1 MPRPP
6 GMMDK
11 INYVVKYVE
20 NPCDAPWT
28 IYFETLLPA
37 LGKAVIAVLSF
48 GMGDLFRGYF
58 RPKGLRAKPRR
69 GKGKKGRFKT
79 AMMPEVG
86 NVIGKKLPGA
96 EIAGRAVGGQD
107 GAGKLVKAAL
117 AFQHGTK
124 NLWIID
130 LGLQRLLWW
139 WLIIDIT
146 VDFFYHWTSLINQ
159 SEFCSKQNATG
170 IAVTGNGGAFLGLFG
185 WAAILLPN
193 ILWQRGGVN
202 WNVSTL
208 SLPPGLFQLA
218 LGLTVKNV
226 DPTPLQFQIGMF
238 FATPFDNPIVLSE
251 VETIQPGEQR
261 DFVAAIEWHGGGQV
275 VIQGRTFG
283 GNATGIE
290 GAFTAMQLN
299 V

>member
-37 LGKAVIAVLSF
+37 LGKAIIALMTF
-48 GMGDLFRGYF
+48 GMGDVFRGYF
-58 RPKGLRAKPRR
+58 RPKSLRAGRHGR
-69 GKGKKGRFKT
+69 KGKKGKIKKGLI
-79 AMMPEVG
+79 PEWG
-86 NVIGKKLPGA
+86 NALGKKIPGSA
-96 EIAGRAVGGQD
+96 AAG
-107 GAGKLVKAAL
+107 AL
-117 AFQHGTK
+117 SFNQGVK
-124 NLWIID
+124 NLWLID
-130 LGLQRLLWW
+130 LGLQRILWW
-139 WLIIDIT
+139 WLVIDIT

-159 SEFCSKQNATG
+159 SEFCSRQNANG
-170 IAVTGNGGAFLGLFG
+170 IAVTGNGGSFLGIIG
-185 WAAILLPN
+185 WNAILLPN
-193 ILWQRGGVN
+193 ILWKRGGLN

-226 DPTPLQFQIGMF
+226 DPTPLDFQIGMF
-238 FATPFDNPIVLSE
+238 FATPFDIPIVLSE
-251 VETIQPGEQR
+251 RETIQPGEEK

-290 GAFTAMQLN
+290 GAFTAIELN